1 MMGKTRFRWYND
13 DAAGSDFEKGAVSVM
28 CKDEAEREI
37 LPETAA
43 AAEMFAKL
51 PADSQDAII
60 SLIKSLLSE
69 R

>member
-1 MMGKTRFRWYND
+1 
-13 DAAGSDFEKGAVSVM
+13 M